1 MMDFSILQLT
11 SLFVGTVV
19 FLLHTTRVNDKVN
32 KLNGDC
38 HQLQL
43 ELEDAQSRVLELAN
57 ELENMKSK
65 MQQIS
70 ALTS

>member
-19 FLLHTTRVNDKVN
+19 FLLHTTQVNNKVY
-32 KLNGDC
+32 KLNDDC
-38 HQLQL
+38 HQLMV
-43 ELEDAQSRVLELAN
+43 ELEDAQNRVVELTT
-57 ELENMKSK
+57 ELENLKSK
-65 MQQIS
+65 MEQIN

>member
-19 FLLHTTRVNDKVN
+19 FLLHTTQVNHKVY
-32 KLNGDC
+32 KLNDDF
-38 HQLQL
+38 HQLMV
-43 ELEDAQSRVLELAN
+43 ELEDAQNRVVELTT
-57 ELENMKSK
+57 ELENLKSK
-65 MQQIS
+65 MEQIN